1 MISKLLV
8 FSVNFKVAVVS
19 RKVSKELTHKTN
31 KDMSQNYYTKLVMI
45 NNTAMNSGT
54 NFSAKIA
61 E

>member
-8 FSVNFKVAVVS
+8 FSVYFKVEVVS
-19 RKVSKELTHKTN
+19 RIVSKELTYKTN
-31 KDMSQNYYTKLVMI
+31 KDVSQNYYPKLIMI
-45 NNTAMNSGT
+45 NNTAMKLGT